1 VSIKRRKGLN
11 HRYQN
16 LIELQKRL
24 SKIYYFI
31 ILSTLQL
38 GAVRFVVHVEHKV
51 KTTLP
56 GQWHWT
62 DGYYD
67 YIESLKKKIYE

>member
-1 VSIKRRKGLN
+1 M
-11 HRYQN
+11 
-16 LIELQKRL
+16 QKRL
-24 SKIYYFI
+24 SKIYYTAI
-31 ILSTLQL
+31 YVTLQL
-38 GAVRFVVHVEHKV
+38 AIVRAVVHIEHRA

-67 YIESLKKKIYE
+67 YVESLKNKIYE